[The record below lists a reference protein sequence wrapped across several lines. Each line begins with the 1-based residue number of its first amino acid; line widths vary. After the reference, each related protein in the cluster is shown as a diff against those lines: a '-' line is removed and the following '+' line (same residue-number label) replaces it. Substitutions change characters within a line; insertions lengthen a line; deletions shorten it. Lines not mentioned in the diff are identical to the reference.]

1 MIKQRE
7 RHVTQPV
14 SNTFS
19 FNTNNSLKGI
29 LDRISVNPSSTTT
42 TYDVQITD
50 SDDTVIYKRTG
61 RKGHW
66 IDNSN
71 ISVWGIH
78 TVTVSN
84 TSVTNVSF
92 ITTLLWGE
100 QF

>member
-7 RHVTQPV
+7 RHVEQPV

-19 FNTNNSLKGI
+19 FNTANTLKGI
-29 LDRISVNPSSTTT
+29 LDRISINPSSTST
-42 TYDVQITD
+42 TYDIQITD
-50 SDDTVIYKRTG
+50 SDNTVIYEKKG
-61 RKGHW
+61 RQGHW
-66 IDNSN
+66 VDDSN

-84 TSVTNVSF
+84 TSVSNVSF
-92 ITTLLWGE
+92 ITTLLWSE